1 MAKHDNVFVDRYET
15 IRQMLHQLFVYG
27 CYDRVQG
34 AKLQETSGS
43 SYSENIKRVK
53 YFWPEQVSADR
64 NLTGKKISRFPFSRY
79 STRTN
84 FLARSYAIRSFRPQ
98 DINLYVFLLAAL
110 ADGRMRSISQ
120 LKEMMDEA
128 TFADEERTEET
139 SGTQREQ
146 IMYYPMVRAKLEAM
160 TAAGFLIEER
170 EGASRSYRLADDPLE
185 AFSTEELSALYRVV
199 AVYRDRLPLSSLG
212 YRVQDVLG
220 AVLSVARGDDV
231 PEVSERMPEGVFSQ
245 SLLNDDLVYR
255 ILCAI
260 ERHHRVRICLKNEIL
275 HVIPLHLIFDQAY
288 GRQYLFGV
296 KEAGETFIRRLDLI
310 HGFTET
316 VEPFDP
322 AAWHAAENDLRY
334 LWNAALADA
343 GQRPTPHE
351 VTIDFRFSPQDGALK
366 ERLLRERRQGTIEQE
381 TPGHW
386 RFRITLYDV
395 RELIP
400 WLRTFG
406 RCVSVQDEAQHIGKT
421 LADGWREL
429 RASYAANAFLSA
441 PSEVQRPSTAS
452 VPQELRDDVGTGLFT
467 EFRNAYFQATLE
479 LYDRMILDGETFSKE
494 KLLHF
499 YREHAFPFPDKAAD
513 RDPFAASVGSF
524 SYDIRKPALFRR
536 DGDHF
541 VPRYG
546 DCLRE
551 SGEDIVCPPL
561 PFLLMTEE
569 KRWLCSLLAVPEVRQ
584 QLGAPLADR
593 LRTALAVPPFPF
605 DDVILR
611 NGGDASPASA
621 AATESE
627 DPCILHL
634 VIRPIHGPNE
644 IERAFL
650 LFSTWEKESW
660 LDEETHLYHMRL
672 RVEPGTQET
681 LLEKLL
687 SLGPAV
693 MILSPDH
700 LRETLLARIP

>member
-1 MAKHDNVFVDRYET
+1 MPKHDNVFVDRYET

-53 YFWPEQVSADR
+53 YFWPEQVASDR
-64 NLTGKKISRFPFSRY
+64 NLTGKKINRFPFSRY

-110 ADGRMRSISQ
+110 ADGHTRSISQ
-120 LKEMMDEA
+120 LKDMIDET
-128 TFADEERTEET
+128 TFADETRTGNP

-146 IMYYPMVRAKLEAM
+146 IMYYPMVSSKLEAM
-160 TAAGFLIEER
+160 AAAGFLVEES
-170 EGASRSYRLADDPLE
+170 GKAARSYRLADDPLD
-185 AFSTEELSALYRVV
+185 AFSTEDLSALYRVV
-199 AVYRDRLPLSSLG
+199 ATFRDRMPLSSLG

-231 PEVSERMPEGVFSQ
+231 PEVSERMPEGVFFQ
-245 SLLNDDLVYR
+245 SLLNDDLVHR

-260 ERHHRVRICLKNEIL
+260 ERHHRVSICLKNEIL
-275 HVIPLHLIFDQAY
+275 HVIPLRLIFDQAY

-296 KEAGETFIRRLDLI
+296 KETGDAFIRRLDLI
-310 HGFTET
+310 RGFAETTESFNPESCRA
-316 VEPFDP
+316 VERVL
-322 AAWHAAENDLRY
+322 HH
-334 LWNAALADA
+334 LWNAALADTEH
-343 GQRPTPHE
+343 RPAPHE

-366 ERLLRERRQGTIEQE
+366 ERLLREHRQGTIEQE
-381 TPGHW
+381 APDHW
-386 RFRITLYDV
+386 RFRITLYDA

-421 LADGWREL
+421 LTDNWKEL
-429 RASYAANAFLSA
+429 RASYDAGAFLSA
-441 PSEVQRPSTAS
+441 PAEVQRPSAS
-452 VPQELRDDVGTGLFT
+452 SVSQELHDDVGTGLFT

-494 KLLHF
+494 ELLHF
-499 YREHAFPFPDKAAD
+499 YREHTFQFPDKAAD

-524 SYDIRKPALFRR
+524 SYDIRKPALFRQ
-536 DGDHF
+536 DGGHF
-541 VPRYG
+541 VPSYG

-551 SGEDIVCPPL
+551 SGDDIACPPL

-569 KRWLCSLLAVPEVRQ
+569 KRWLCSLLAVPEARQ
-584 QLGAPLADR
+584 QLGASLADQF
-593 LRTALAVPPFPF
+593 RTALAVPPYPF

-611 NGGDASPASA
+611 HGGDAAPSSA
-621 AATESE
+621 TATESTE
-627 DPCILHL
+627 PCILHL

-660 LDEETHLYHMRL
+660 LDEEMHLYHMRL
-672 RVEPGTQET
+672 RVEANAQES

-700 LRETLLARIP
+700 LRQALLSCVP